1 MPSPVIERLG
11 SPIVPASASAGS
23 MSRRC
28 SVRFMLRPV
37 QLFASLY
44 RSDLLR
50 PPETFTAELSLFAVT
65 RAEGRLSLR
74 GFTGPFAAAG
84 LSPAGYMSSQAAP
97 TTPSDSLCARPCF
110 GFALSRPPSHLRAA
124 QEGLSCSATDLLDVP
139 FPVPRRGPSL
149 RSGFFARFL
158 PSPVQCAA
166 RPPHLSALKFNE
178 AAGFPSWYGPSS
190 CTRRLVLTPG
200 WRGLVASLRRRD
212 FARRRTPASGL
223 PGLCPD
229 RTRIIPRLPL
239 PSSAFRAP
247 GSRCTVVPEMG
258 WDRFE
263 GSTPLTCWS
272 DGSFRA
278 GHAIGSYYSGAR
290 CGLASPR

>member
-110 GFALSRPPSHLRAA
+110 GFALSRPPSPFRAA
-124 QEGLSCSATDLLDVP
+124 QEGLSCSAADHLDVP
-139 FPVPRRGPSL
+139 LPIPRRSPSL
-149 RSGFFARFL
+149 QFRNLREVFCLRRSYVRLGLLTFRL
-158 PSPVQCAA
+158 CSVTRQQDSLHGAA
-166 RPPHLSALKFNE
+166 RRLAPDA
-178 AAGFPSWYGPSS
+178 S
-190 CTRRLVLTPG
+190 CLLPVGSGR
-200 WRGLVASLRRRD
+200 VASLRR
-212 FARRRTPASGL
+212 
-223 PGLCPD
+223 
-229 RTRIIPRLPL
+229 
-239 PSSAFRAP
+239 
-247 GSRCTVVPEMG
+247 
-258 WDRFE
+258 
-263 GSTPLTCWS
+263 
-272 DGSFRA
+272 
-278 GHAIGSYYSGAR
+278 
-290 CGLASPR
+290 